1 MLLAVL
7 EKRVGFK
14 LPQRDV
20 YLNIAGGIKVSDPA
34 IDLSVIAAV
43 LSSNVDTPI
52 SRDVCFAGEVGL
64 SGEVRPVSRIL
75 QRIAEADKLGFS
87 KIVVPKVN
95 MNGLN
100 TSKFSIQIVAVR
112 KVDEALRELFG

>member
-1 MLLAVL
+1 M
-7 EKRVGFK
+7 
-14 LPQRDV
+14 
-20 YLNIAGGIKVSDPA
+20 
-34 IDLSVIAAV
+34 
-43 LSSNVDTPI
+43 
-52 SRDVCFAGEVGL
+52 
-64 SGEVRPVSRIL
+64 SRIL